1 MRALVLVAVIAAF
14 LALGQD
20 APPKAP
26 PQKQPQ
32 KTKEQPQKKTVKIY
46 IDVVD
51 FINGKRMRLRAT
63 QFIIKEALRI
73 AKLAEKEKFIE
84 QRVRTWK
91 KERKYPKLD
100 EKGLRQK
107 AEHLW
112 FKKRKFFGLL
122 GLDYHH
128 IEILKKPKRR
138 KKPKKSPDEELV
150 PGGEGEK
157 KGGKEEK
164 EPPDPRKIADII
176 IEGRV
181 DTLRKAPSTFLG
193 EVVTY
198 NAESTSDIKVL
209 DNRTKKAVAEIVKKR
224 KMGAAKHKGQGKA
237 YENAIKAVAED
248 VAKEILGLDVIR
260 DGARRF
266 QEKTPPGF
274 EEEKEVK
281 EEKK

>member
-1 MRALVLVAVIAAF
+1 MGAFVLVAVIAAF
-14 LALGQD
+14 AALGQEV
-20 APPKAP
+20 PPKAP
-26 PQKQPQ
+26 PKKQPQ
-32 KTKEQPQKKTVKIY
+32 KTEQQPQKKTLKIY

-84 QRVRTWK
+84 QRVRIWK
-91 KERKYPKLD
+91 KGRKYPKLD

-112 FKKRKFFGLL
+112 FKKRKFFGLV

-128 IEILKKPKRR
+128 IKILKGPKR
-138 KKPKKSPDEELV
+138 KKEKKSPDEELV

-157 KGGKEEK
+157 KEGKKE
-164 EPPDPRKIADII
+164 EPPDPHKIADII

-198 NAESTSDIKVL
+198 NAESTSDIKVV
-209 DNRTKKAVAEIVKKR
+209 DNRTKRVVAEIVKKH
-224 KMGAAKHKGQGKA
+224 KMGAAKHKTQGKA

-260 DGARRF
+260 EGARRF
-266 QEKTPPGF
+266 EEKPPPGF